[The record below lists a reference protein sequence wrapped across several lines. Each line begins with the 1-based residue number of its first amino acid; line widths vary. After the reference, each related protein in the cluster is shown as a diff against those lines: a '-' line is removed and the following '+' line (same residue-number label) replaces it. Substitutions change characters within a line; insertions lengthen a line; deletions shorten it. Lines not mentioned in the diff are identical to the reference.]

1 MLTVPPQAGQCFL
14 YKKFD
19 VNKTALYAL
28 ILALLVPLVSY
39 FIIKQMSTDAVHIP
53 KPVYED
59 TTISKVVNGKIE
71 KETIW
76 HKIPNFKLTNQEGDE
91 VSLQDMV
98 RVDPETGDTVPKIIV
113 ANFFFTHCAT
123 ICPGMT
129 MNIKKLQESIKKSE
143 KVGDRSADFV
153 QFLSFSVDP
162 DRDSVTALKKWADR
176 FQLNPYNWWLLT
188 GDKKTIYDLSLNQMS
203 LSIQDPQGVD
213 TGFFHTDIIV
223 LIDRDRVVRMPR
235 DEYGNPR
242 PYHATEEKD
251 LLKLSED
258 IVLLMLEKDKKKKSF
273 FAGKLELLG
282 VVFLLTLVGLGIFL
296 VVLRKTKNK

>member
-1 MLTVPPQAGQCFL
+1 M
-14 YKKFD
+14 
-19 VNKTALYAL
+19 NKTALYAL
-28 ILALLVPLVSY
+28 ILALLIPLVAY

-59 TTISKVVNGKIE
+59 STISKVVNGKIE
-71 KETIW
+71 KEIVW
-76 HKIPNFKLTNQEGDE
+76 HKIPDFKLTNQEGDE
-91 VSLQDMV
+91 VSLHDMV
-98 RVDPETGDTVPKIIV
+98 RVDPESGDTVPKIIV

-143 KVGDRSADFV
+143 KVGDRTADFV

-162 DRDSVTALKKWADR
+162 DRDSVTDLKKWADR
-176 FQLNPYNWWLLT
+176 FQINPDNWWLLT

-251 LLKLSED
+251 LIKLSED

-273 FAGKLELLG
+273 FDGKLELLG
-282 VVFLLTLVGLGIFL
+282 VVFLLTLLGLGIFL
-296 VVLRKTKNK
+296 VVLRKTRIK

>member
-1 MLTVPPQAGQCFL
+1 M
-14 YKKFD
+14 
-19 VNKTALYAL
+19 NKTALYAL
-28 ILALLVPLVSY
+28 ILALLIPLVSY
-39 FIIKQMSTDAVHIP
+39 FIIKQLSTDAVHIP

-59 TTISKVVNGKIE
+59 STISKVVKGKIE
-71 KETIW
+71 KEIIW
-76 HKIPNFKLTNQEGDE
+76 HQIPDFKLTNQEGNE
-91 VSLQDMV
+91 VSLHDMV

-162 DRDSVTALKKWADR
+162 DRDSVVALKKWADR

-188 GDKKTIYDLSLNQMS
+188 GDKKTIYDLSLKHMS
-203 LSIQDPQGVD
+203 LSIQDPEGVD
-213 TGFFHTDIIV
+213 TGFFHTDIVV
-223 LIDRDRVVRMPR
+223 LIDRDRVIRMPR
-235 DEYGNPR
+235 DEFGNPR

-251 LLKLSED
+251 LIKLSED

-273 FAGKLELLG
+273 FDGKLELLG

-296 VVLRKTKNK
+296 AVLRKTKIK

>member
-1 MLTVPPQAGQCFL
+1 M
-14 YKKFD
+14 
-19 VNKTALYAL
+19 NKTALYAL
-28 ILALLVPLVSY
+28 ILALLIPLVSY

-59 TTISKVVNGKIE
+59 STISKVVNGKIE
-71 KETIW
+71 KEIIW
-76 HKIPNFKLTNQEGDE
+76 HKIPDFKLTNQEGNE
-91 VSLQDMV
+91 VSLHDMV

-143 KVGDRSADFV
+143 KVGDRTADFV

-176 FQLNPYNWWLLT
+176 FQINPDNWWLLT
-188 GDKKTIYDLSLNQMS
+188 GEKKTIYDLSLNQMS

-235 DEYGNPR
+235 DEFGNPR
-242 PYHATEEKD
+242 PYHASEEKD
-251 LLKLSED
+251 LIKLSED

-273 FAGKLELLG
+273 FDGKLELLG

-296 VVLRKTKNK
+296 FVLRKTRNK

>member
-1 MLTVPPQAGQCFL
+1 M
-14 YKKFD
+14 
-19 VNKTALYAL
+19 NKTALYAL
-28 ILALLVPLVSY
+28 ILAVLIPLVSY
-39 FIIKQMSTDAVHIP
+39 FIIKQLSTDAVHIP
-53 KPVYED
+53 KPIYED
-59 TTISKVVNGKIE
+59 TIISKVVKGKIE
-71 KETIW
+71 NETIW
-76 HKIPNFKLTNQEGDE
+76 QKIPDFTLTNQEGNE
-91 VSLQDMV
+91 VSLHNMV

-129 MNIKKLQESIKKSE
+129 MNIKKLQEAIKKSE
-143 KVGDRSADFV
+143 KVGDRTADFV

-162 DRDSVTALKKWADR
+162 DRDSVAALKKWADR
-176 FQLNPYNWWLLT
+176 FQVNPDNWWLLT
-188 GDKKTIYDLSLNQMS
+188 GDKKTIYELSLKHMN
-203 LSIQDPQGVD
+203 LSVQDPQGVD

-242 PYHATEEKD
+242 TYHGVEEKD

-258 IVLLMLEKDKKKKSF
+258 IVLLMLEKDKRKKSF
-273 FAGKLELLG
+273 FDGKLELLG

-296 VVLRKTKNK
+296 VVLRKAKSK

>member
-1 MLTVPPQAGQCFL
+1 L

-28 ILALLVPLVSY
+28 ILAVLIPLISY
-39 FIIKQMSTDAVHIP
+39 FIIKQLSTDAIHIP
-53 KPVYED
+53 KPIYED
-59 TTISKVVNGKIE
+59 TTISKVVKGKIE

-76 HKIPNFKLTNQEGDE
+76 HKIPDFTLTNQEGKN
-91 VSLQDMV
+91 VSLHDMV
-98 RVDPETGDTVPKIIV
+98 RVDPETGDTIPKIIV

-123 ICPGMT
+123 ICPSMT
-129 MNIKKLQESIKKSE
+129 MNIKKLQESIKKSQ
-143 KVGDRSADFV
+143 KVGDRTADFV

-162 DRDSVTALKKWADR
+162 DRDSVAALKKWADR
-176 FQLNPYNWWLLT
+176 FQINPENWWLLT
-188 GDKKTIYDLSLNQMS
+188 GDKKTIYDLSLKHMN
-203 LSIQDPQGVD
+203 LSVQDPQGVD

-223 LIDRDRVVRMPR
+223 LIDKDRVVRMPR

-242 PYHATEEKD
+242 TYHGVEEKD
-251 LLKLSED
+251 LSKLSED

-273 FAGKLELLG
+273 FDGKLELLG

-296 VVLRKTKNK
+296 VVLRKTRNK

>member
-1 MLTVPPQAGQCFL
+1 M
-14 YKKFD
+14 
-19 VNKTALYAL
+19 
-28 ILALLVPLVSY
+28 ILALLIPLIAY

-59 TTISKVVNGKIE
+59 TTISKVVKGKIE
-71 KETIW
+71 KEIIW
-76 HKIPNFKLTNQEGDE
+76 HKIPDFKLTNQEGNE
-91 VSLQDMV
+91 VSLHDMV
-98 RVDPETGDTVPKIIV
+98 RIDPETGDIVPKIIV

-143 KVGDRSADFV
+143 KVGDRTADFV

-176 FQLNPYNWWLLT
+176 FQINPDNWWLLT

-235 DEYGNPR
+235 DEFGNPR

-251 LLKLSED
+251 LIKLSED

-273 FAGKLELLG
+273 FDGKLELLG
-282 VVFLLTLVGLGIFL
+282 VVFLLTLVALGIFL
-296 VVLRKTKNK
+296 IVLRKTKNK

>member
-1 MLTVPPQAGQCFL
+1 
-14 YKKFD
+14 

-28 ILALLVPLVSY
+28 ILALLIPLIAY

-59 TTISKVVNGKIE
+59 TTISKVVKGKIE
-71 KETIW
+71 KEIIW
-76 HKIPNFKLTNQEGDE
+76 HKIPDFKLTNQEGNE
-91 VSLQDMV
+91 VSLHDMV
-98 RVDPETGDTVPKIIV
+98 RIDPETGDTVPKIIV

-176 FQLNPYNWWLLT
+176 FQINPDNWWLLT

-235 DEYGNPR
+235 DEFGNPR

-251 LLKLSED
+251 LIKLSED

-273 FAGKLELLG
+273 FDGKLELLG
-282 VVFLLTLVGLGIFL
+282 VVFLLTMVGLGIFL
-296 VVLRKTKNK
+296 VVLRKTRIK

>member
-1 MLTVPPQAGQCFL
+1 
-14 YKKFD
+14 
-19 VNKTALYAL
+19 
-28 ILALLVPLVSY
+28 
-39 FIIKQMSTDAVHIP
+39 
-53 KPVYED
+53 
-59 TTISKVVNGKIE
+59 
-71 KETIW
+71 
-76 HKIPNFKLTNQEGDE
+76 
-91 VSLQDMV
+91 MV

-143 KVGDRSADFV
+143 KVGDRTADFV

-162 DRDSVTALKKWADR
+162 DRDSVANLKKWADR
-176 FQLNPYNWWLLT
+176 FQINPDNWWLLT
-188 GDKKTIYDLSLNQMS
+188 GDKKTIYDLSLKHMN
-203 LSIQDPQGVD
+203 LSIQDPEGVD

-242 PYHATEEKD
+242 TYHASEEKD
-251 LLKLSED
+251 LIKLSED

-273 FAGKLELLG
+273 FDGKLELLG

-296 VVLRKTKNK
+296 VVLRKTRNK

>member
-1 MLTVPPQAGQCFL
+1 
-14 YKKFD
+14 

-28 ILALLVPLVSY
+28 ILAVLVPLVSY
-39 FIIKQMSTDAVHIP
+39 FIIKQMSTDAIHIP
-53 KPVYED
+53 KPVYQD
-59 TTISKVVNGKIE
+59 STISKVVKGKIE

-91 VSLQDMV
+91 VSLHDMV

-129 MNIKKLQESIKKSE
+129 MNIKKMQESIKKSE
-143 KVGDRSADFV
+143 KVGDRTADFV

-176 FQLNPYNWWLLT
+176 FQINPDNWWLLT

-235 DEYGNPR
+235 DEFGNPR
-242 PYHATEEKD
+242 PYHASEEKD
-251 LLKLSED
+251 LIKLSED

-273 FAGKLELLG
+273 FDGKLELLG

-296 VVLRKTKNK
+296 VVLRKTRIK

>member
-1 MLTVPPQAGQCFL
+1 M
-14 YKKFD
+14 
-19 VNKTALYAL
+19 
-28 ILALLVPLVSY
+28 ILALLIPLISY

-59 TTISKVVNGKIE
+59 STISKVVNGKIE
-71 KETIW
+71 KEIIW
-76 HKIPNFKLTNQEGDE
+76 HEIPDFKLTNQEGNE
-91 VSLQDMV
+91 VSLHDMV

-162 DRDSVTALKKWADR
+162 DRDSVVALKKWADR

-188 GDKKTIYDLSLNQMS
+188 GDKKTIYDLSLKHMS
-203 LSIQDPQGVD
+203 LSIQDPEGVD
-213 TGFFHTDIIV
+213 TGFFHTDIVV
-223 LIDRDRVVRMPR
+223 LIDRNRVIRMPR
-235 DEYGNPR
+235 DEFGNPR

-251 LLKLSED
+251 LIKLSED

-273 FAGKLELLG
+273 FDGKLELLG

-296 VVLRKTKNK
+296 AVLRKTKIK

>member
-1 MLTVPPQAGQCFL
+1 M
-14 YKKFD
+14 
-19 VNKTALYAL
+19 
-28 ILALLVPLVSY
+28 LVPLVSY
-39 FIIKQMSTDAVHIP
+39 FIIKQMSTDAIHIP

-59 TTISKVVNGKIE
+59 STISKVVKGKIE

-91 VSLQDMV
+91 VSLHDMV

-129 MNIKKLQESIKKSE
+129 MNIKKMQEAIKKSE
-143 KVGDRSADFV
+143 KVGDRTADFV

-176 FQLNPYNWWLLT
+176 FQINPDNWWLLT

-235 DEYGNPR
+235 DEFGNPR
-242 PYHATEEKD
+242 PYHASEEKD
-251 LLKLSED
+251 LIKLSED

-273 FAGKLELLG
+273 FDGKLELLG

-296 VVLRKTKNK
+296 VVLRKTRIK

>member
-1 MLTVPPQAGQCFL
+1 M
-14 YKKFD
+14 
-19 VNKTALYAL
+19 NKTALYAL
-28 ILALLVPLVSY
+28 ILALLIPLVSY

-59 TTISKVVNGKIE
+59 STISKVVNGKIE
-71 KETIW
+71 KEIIW
-76 HKIPNFKLTNQEGDE
+76 HEIPDFKLTNQEGNE
-91 VSLQDMV
+91 VSLHDMV

-162 DRDSVTALKKWADR
+162 DRDSVVALKKWADR

-188 GDKKTIYDLSLNQMS
+188 GDKKTIYDLSLKEMS

-213 TGFFHTDIIV
+213 TGFFHTDIVV
-223 LIDRDRVVRMPR
+223 LIDRDRVIRMPR
-235 DEYGNPR
+235 DEFGNPR

-251 LLKLSED
+251 LIKLSED

-273 FAGKLELLG
+273 FDGKLELLG

-296 VVLRKTKNK
+296 FVLRKTRNK

>member
-1 MLTVPPQAGQCFL
+1 
-14 YKKFD
+14 

-28 ILALLVPLVSY
+28 ILAVLVPLLSY
-39 FIIKQMSTDAVHIP
+39 FIIKQMSTDAIHIP

-59 TTISKVVNGKIE
+59 STISKVVKGKIE
-71 KETIW
+71 NETIW

-91 VSLQDMV
+91 VSLHDMV

-129 MNIKKLQESIKKSE
+129 MNIKKMQESIKKSE
-143 KVGDRSADFV
+143 KVGDRTADFV

-176 FQLNPYNWWLLT
+176 FQINPDNWWLLT

-235 DEYGNPR
+235 DEFGNPR
-242 PYHATEEKD
+242 PYHASEEKD
-251 LLKLSED
+251 LIKLSED

-273 FAGKLELLG
+273 FDGKLELLG

-296 VVLRKTKNK
+296 VVLRKTRIK

>member
-1 MLTVPPQAGQCFL
+1 M
-14 YKKFD
+14 
-19 VNKTALYAL
+19 NKTALYAL
-28 ILALLVPLVSY
+28 VLAVLLPLVSY
-39 FIIKQMSTDAVHIP
+39 FIIKQLSTEAIHIP
-53 KPVYED
+53 QPVFKD
-59 TTISKVVNGKIE
+59 SVISKTVKGKIE
-71 KETIW
+71 NETIW
-76 HKIPNFKLTNQEGDE
+76 HKIPDFTLTNQDDKQ
-91 VSLQDMV
+91 VSLHDMV

-143 KVGDRSADFV
+143 KVGDRTADFV

-162 DRDSVTALKKWADR
+162 DRDSVPQLKKWADR
-176 FQLNPYNWWLLT
+176 FQINPETWWLLT
-188 GDKKTIYDLSLNQMS
+188 GDKKTIYDLSLKHMN
-203 LSIQDPQGVD
+203 LSVQDPEGVD
-213 TGFFHTDIIV
+213 TGFFHTDVMV

-242 PYHATEEKD
+242 TYRAGEEKD
-251 LLKLSED
+251 LVKLSED

-282 VVFLLTLVGLGIFL
+282 VVFLLALVGLGIFL
-296 VVLRKTKNK
+296 IALRKAKGK

>member
-1 MLTVPPQAGQCFL
+1 
-14 YKKFD
+14 

-28 ILALLVPLVSY
+28 ILALLIPLIAY

-59 TTISKVVNGKIE
+59 TTISKVVKGKIE
-71 KETIW
+71 KEIIW
-76 HKIPNFKLTNQEGDE
+76 HKIPDFKLTNQEGNE
-91 VSLQDMV
+91 VSLHDMV
-98 RVDPETGDTVPKIIV
+98 RIDPETGDTVPKIIV

-143 KVGDRSADFV
+143 KVGDRTADFV

-176 FQLNPYNWWLLT
+176 FQINPDNWWLLT

-235 DEYGNPR
+235 DEFGNPR
-242 PYHATEEKD
+242 PYHASEEKD
-251 LLKLSED
+251 LIKLSED

-273 FAGKLELLG
+273 FDGKLELLG

-296 VVLRKTKNK
+296 IVLRKTKIK

>member
-1 MLTVPPQAGQCFL
+1 
-14 YKKFD
+14 

-28 ILALLVPLVSY
+28 ILALLIPLVSY
-39 FIIKQMSTDAVHIP
+39 FIMKQMSTDAIHIP

-59 TTISKVVNGKIE
+59 SIISKVVKGKIE

-76 HKIPNFKLTNQEGDE
+76 HKIPNFKLTNQEGDQ
-91 VSLQDMV
+91 VSLHDMV
-98 RVDPETGDTVPKIIV
+98 RVDPESGDTVPKIIV

-143 KVGDRSADFV
+143 KVGDRTADFV

-176 FQLNPYNWWLLT
+176 FQINPDNWWLLT

-223 LIDRDRVVRMPR
+223 LIDRDRVIRMPR
-235 DEYGNPR
+235 DEFGNPR
-242 PYHATEEKD
+242 PYHATEERD
-251 LLKLSED
+251 LIKLSED

-273 FAGKLELLG
+273 FDGKLEMLG

-296 VVLRKTKNK
+296 VVLRKTRIK

>member
-1 MLTVPPQAGQCFL
+1 
-14 YKKFD
+14 

-28 ILALLVPLVSY
+28 ILALLIPLVSY
-39 FIIKQMSTDAVHIP
+39 FIMKQMSTDAIHIP

-59 TTISKVVNGKIE
+59 STISKVVNGKIE

-76 HKIPNFKLTNQEGDE
+76 HKIPNFKLTNQEGDQ
-91 VSLQDMV
+91 VSLHDMV

-113 ANFFFTHCAT
+113 ANFFFTHCTT

-143 KVGDRSADFV
+143 KVGDRTADFV

-176 FQLNPYNWWLLT
+176 FQINPDNWWLLT

-223 LIDRDRVVRMPR
+223 LIDRDRVIRMPR
-235 DEYGNPR
+235 DEFGNPR

-251 LLKLSED
+251 LIKLSED

-273 FAGKLELLG
+273 FDGKLELLG

-296 VVLRKTKNK
+296 VVLRKTRNK

>member
-1 MLTVPPQAGQCFL
+1 
-14 YKKFD
+14 

-28 ILALLVPLVSY
+28 ILALLIPLVSY

-59 TTISKVVNGKIE
+59 STISKVVNGKIE
-71 KETIW
+71 KEIIW
-76 HKIPNFKLTNQEGDE
+76 HEIPDFKLTNQEGNE
-91 VSLQDMV
+91 VSLHDMV

-113 ANFFFTHCAT
+113 ANFFFTHCTT

-162 DRDSVTALKKWADR
+162 DRDSATALKKWADR
-176 FQLNPYNWWLLT
+176 FQINPYNWWLLT
-188 GDKKTIYDLSLNQMS
+188 GDKKTIYDLSLKEMS

-223 LIDRDRVVRMPR
+223 LIDRDRVIRMPR
-235 DEYGNPR
+235 DEFGNPR

-251 LLKLSED
+251 LIKLSED
-258 IVLLMLEKDKKKKSF
+258 IILLMLEKDKKKKSF
-273 FAGKLELLG
+273 FDGKLELLG

-296 VVLRKTKNK
+296 FVLRKTRNK

>member
-1 MLTVPPQAGQCFL
+1 M
-14 YKKFD
+14 
-19 VNKTALYAL
+19 
-28 ILALLVPLVSY
+28 ILALLIPLVSY
-39 FIIKQMSTDAVHIP
+39 FIIKQLSTDAVHIP

-59 TTISKVVNGKIE
+59 STISKVVKGKIE
-71 KETIW
+71 KEIIW
-76 HKIPNFKLTNQEGDE
+76 HQIPDFKLTNQEGNE
-91 VSLQDMV
+91 VSLHDMV

-162 DRDSVTALKKWADR
+162 DRDSVVALKKWADR

-188 GDKKTIYDLSLNQMS
+188 GEKKTIYDLSLKHMS
-203 LSIQDPQGVD
+203 LSIQDPEGVD
-213 TGFFHTDIIV
+213 TGFFHTDIVV
-223 LIDRDRVVRMPR
+223 LIDRNRVIRMPR
-235 DEYGNPR
+235 DEFGNPR

-251 LLKLSED
+251 LIKLSED

-273 FAGKLELLG
+273 FDGKLELLG

-296 VVLRKTKNK
+296 AVLRKTKIK

>member
-1 MLTVPPQAGQCFL
+1 M
-14 YKKFD
+14 
-19 VNKTALYAL
+19 NKTALYAL
-28 ILALLVPLVSY
+28 ILAVLIPLISY
-39 FIIKQMSTDAVHIP
+39 FIIKQLSKDAVHIP
-53 KPVYED
+53 KPIYED
-59 TTISKVVNGKIE
+59 TTISKVVKGKIE

-76 HKIPNFKLTNQEGDE
+76 HKIPDFTLTNQEGNE
-91 VSLQDMV
+91 VSLHDMV
-98 RVDPETGDTVPKIIV
+98 RVDTETGDTVPKIIV

-143 KVGDRSADFV
+143 KVVDRSADFV

-162 DRDSVTALKKWADR
+162 DRDSVAALKKWADR

-188 GDKKTIYDLSLNQMS
+188 GDKKTIYDLSLKEMS

-213 TGFFHTDIIV
+213 TGFFHTDIVV

-235 DEYGNPR
+235 DEFGNPR

-251 LLKLSED
+251 LIKLSED

-273 FAGKLELLG
+273 FDGKLELLG

-296 VVLRKTKNK
+296 FVLRKTRNK